1 MVSWYVGPRHAG
13 SANAIMHDV
22 AWRLTHK
29 IQLTTDGLHAYW
41 DAANYAFNGDV
52 DYAQLIKIY
61 GLDRSEGKYGPPQC
75 VGIEVKERMGNCDP
89 KHISTSFVERANLS
103 VRMGMR
109 RYTRLTNG
117 HSKKF
122 ENHVAMSTI
131 WFTYYNWCRIH
142 QTLRVTPAMQAGLTN
157 KLWEIE

>member
-1 MVSWYVGPRHAG
+1 
-13 SANAIMHDV
+13 
-22 AWRLTHK
+22 
-29 IQLTTDGLHAYW
+29 
-41 DAANYAFNGDV
+41 
-52 DYAQLIKIY
+52 
-61 GLDRSEGKYGPPQC
+61 
-75 VGIEVKERMGNCDP
+75 MGNCDP
-89 KHISTSFVERANLS
+89 KHISTSFVERSNLS

-157 KLWEIE
+157 KLWEIEDLIDALLK